1 MLWASSAARFQII
14 FGSVLIAILLAVMP
28 FFFNTIEKRKGLQ
41 INDWVLD
48 HIPAHNVSVA
58 IFTIIWGMG
67 LLAIYRAARKPAMY
81 VTYVWVYSAIILV
94 RFFTISVITLD
105 PPAGLI
111 HLIDPLTGIFYGNAT
126 ITKDLFFS
134 GHTATLCLIYLTL
147 EKKGDKII
155 AFIATA
161 IVMVLLLVQHVHY
174 TMDVLV
180 APFAVYPIF
189 KFVTW
194 ALDKAKEEE
203 AAGY

>member
-1 MLWASSAARFQII
+1 MWSSSAARFQII
-14 FGSVLIAILLAVMP
+14 FGSVLIAILLAIMP
-28 FFFNTIEKRKGLQ
+28 FFFNSIEKRKGLQ

-58 IFTIIWGMG
+58 IFAVIWGMG
-67 LLAIYRAARKPAMY
+67 LLAIYRAVRKPAMY
-81 VTYVWVYSAIILV
+81 VTYIWVYSAIILL
-94 RFFTISVITLD
+94 RFFTISIVKLD

-147 EKKGDKII
+147 EKKSDKTI

-161 IVMVLLLVQHVHY
+161 LVMVLLLVQHVHY

-180 APFAVYPIF
+180 APIAVYPVF
-189 KFVTW
+189 KLVTR
-194 ALDKAKEEE
+194 ALEKAKEGETS
-203 AAGY
+203 GY